1 MESKKI
7 PSIYLEAKLL
17 VRAFEERRK
26 VLEHGSGHLPDVART
41 EVLKLAGALIEEIHL
56 LRDKTELGTFDK

>member
-26 VLEHGSGHLPDVART
+26 VLEHGSGHLPDVARVG
-41 EVLKLAGALIEEIHL
+41 VLKLASSLIEEL
-56 LRDKTELGTFDK
+56 GSLRDKVTAGAFDK